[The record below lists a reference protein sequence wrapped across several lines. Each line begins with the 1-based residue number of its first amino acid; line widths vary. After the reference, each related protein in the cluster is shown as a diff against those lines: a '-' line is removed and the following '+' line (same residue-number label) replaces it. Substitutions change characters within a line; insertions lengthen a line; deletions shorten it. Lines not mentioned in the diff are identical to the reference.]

1 MDFVV
6 ADYKG
11 ALVGVPYP
19 PNRGHMAN
27 ALCAGLPSWNSNG
40 TPEQQIQYLLDN
52 GISFGQDAPT
62 VAGFNANDELTM
74 GQVASFLNRIE
85 DEFSEGGW
93 EPPVPITYTNTHVG
107 PGPTCDNGFTVL
119 AAHIDSAD
127 NDDGCRPPDCDFG
140 RRVDGWC
147 LPPANSDPLVIYVSG
162 PADVDEDAGT
172 ASFRVALSH
181 ASSQTVAVTVVTSD
195 GTATSGDDYTAV
207 NRRVT
212 FLPSDTLMTVTVPIT
227 DDTRDEPDETFRLQM
242 SAPSSNAE
250 LSTTSDAEA
259 TIRDDDIPTVPGAPQ
274 NLTLTCSAS
283 GGAFT
288 LEADWEPPSGSPSA
302 TGYQIQFSNRPYSWD
317 SAGWLHPIPYINNGE
332 TNTTLSMAAP
342 SADDYWVFV
351 IPFRSGGVAEG
362 TAGTQCRLPTPTVSL
377 DVKLLTVDEGNSVP
391 VTAILDSIPNGTA
404 AVLFSTSGGIGG
416 TGSCFNG
423 ANFSVDQSSFV
434 FTNATTASITFTA
447 CDDSDTDDETIA
459 LRLTTIGISGL
470 QLGSPTTVIVTITDD
485 DTADC
490 HTWQQFD
497 PVRNTCVN
505 RPFLS

>member
-1 MDFVV
+1 MWT
-6 ADYKG
+6 
-11 ALVGVPYP
+11 
-19 PNRGHMAN
+19 R
-27 ALCAGLPSWNSNG
+27 
-40 TPEQQIQYLLDN
+40 TP
-52 GISFGQDAPT
+52 
-62 VAGFNANDELTM
+62 
-74 GQVASFLNRIE
+74 
-85 DEFSEGGW
+85 
-93 EPPVPITYTNTHVG
+93 
-107 PGPTCDNGFTVL
+107 
-119 AAHIDSAD
+119 
-127 NDDGCRPPDCDFG
+127 
-140 RRVDGWC
+140 
-147 LPPANSDPLVIYVSG
+147 
-162 PADVDEDAGT
+162 GT

-212 FLPSDTLMTVTVPIT
+212 FQPSYTLMSVTVPII
-227 DDTRDEPDETFRLQM
+227 DDTRDEPDETFMLQM
-242 SAPSSNAE
+242 SAPSANAE

-259 TIRDDDIPTVPGAPQ
+259 TIRDDDISPPGAVLNLSVDCSAVGTNGEIAITWLPGTGAAPPGFQVEVEYPSYHWSTNPYAFAIAVVGATAQAHTFTGIIEGWGTYRILITAYVPGRGGVPAVAVVDCQPP
-274 NLTLTCSAS
+274 LPVVSLSDTTLTV
-283 GGAFT
+283 G
-288 LEADWEPPSGSPSA
+288 
-302 TGYQIQFSNRPYSWD
+302 
-317 SAGWLHPIPYINNGE
+317 
-332 TNTTLSMAAP
+332 
-342 SADDYWVFV
+342 
-351 IPFRSGGVAEG
+351 
-362 TAGTQCRLPTPTVSL
+362 
-377 DVKLLTVDEGNSVP
+377 EGNSVP

-497 PVRNTCVN
+497 PVMNTCVN